1 LGLEHKSFGIL
12 AFWHSGEAIPSG
24 QAFEQFAGIFPG
36 SSTTGAYL
44 RVLPGRVDLD
54 SGSDGCGTTEYR
66 KTQHLHL
73 LIFFDWADRQR
84 SKRFGDGMHF
94 DPRMLRGLSEASES
108 HFSVG
113 QTSALAA
120 VENGVLAFWHFD
132 K

>member
-1 LGLEHKSFGIL
+1 MTGV
-12 AFWHSGEAIPSG
+12 
-24 QAFEQFAGIFPG
+24 EQQNTAKLNI
-36 SSTTGAYL
+36 YI
-44 RVLPGRVDLD
+44 
-54 SGSDGCGTTEYR
+54 
-66 KTQHLHL
+66 L

-120 VENGVLAFWHFD
+120 VENGVLVFWHFD